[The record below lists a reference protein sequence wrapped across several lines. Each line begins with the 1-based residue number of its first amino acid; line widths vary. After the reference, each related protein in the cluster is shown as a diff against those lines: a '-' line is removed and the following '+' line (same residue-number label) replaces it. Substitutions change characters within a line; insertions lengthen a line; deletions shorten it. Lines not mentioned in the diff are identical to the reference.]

1 MDEWGRDEQELVRRC
16 KEGSEAA
23 YAVLVRLHRPRLYTL
38 AYRLLLDRE
47 SAEDV
52 VQEAFIAAFR
62 QMERFEPRP
71 SLAAWLN
78 TITLRTATRAASRQ
92 RARPKVSIDA
102 PTFRDDDHRAS
113 GLNGDHLGLGALADT
128 SPGTDPYASAEAAD
142 LRRAVSDAIGELPF
156 RYRAAVV
163 LRHVMGLEYA
173 EAARALDLPLNTY
186 KSHLLRGTK
195 LLRAGLAAELEGPGA
210 TSVDVEPPASRRA
223 ARMAG
228 IRGQSATPPGLA
240 SDPMPGPCL
249 SGSPA
254 AEVLPRES
262 GLEDRGRDDTVDRR
276 RNRNDRRGRV
286 RVRRAVRVRLREATM
301 ARLHRPSGFK
311 AGIAIGTA
319 LALVDSCLASR
330 SPHSLG
336 LRGDQRLL

>member
-1 MDEWGRDEQELVRRC
+1 MDEWGQDERELVRRC

-52 VQEAFIAAFR
+52 VQETFIAAFR

-102 PTFRDDDHRAS
+102 PAFRDNGYGPS
-113 GLNGDHLGLGALADT
+113 GLNSDRLGFGALADT
-128 SPGTDPYASAEAAD
+128 SPGTDPLASAEAAD

-163 LRHVMGLEYA
+163 LRHVMGLDYA

-195 LLRAGLAAELEGPGA
+195 LLRVELAAELDALGGIGGRRRDPRRRDERPEWPAHGA
-210 TSVDVEPPASRRA
+210 NWRHGSDQRA
-223 ARMAG
+223 TR
-228 IRGQSATPPGLA
+228 
-240 SDPMPGPCL
+240 
-249 SGSPA
+249 SPA
-254 AEVLPRES
+254 
-262 GLEDRGRDDTVDRR
+262 
-276 RNRNDRRGRV
+276 
-286 RVRRAVRVRLREATM
+286 RA
-301 ARLHRPSGFK
+301 
-311 AGIAIGTA
+311 
-319 LALVDSCLASR
+319 
-330 SPHSLG
+330 
-336 LRGDQRLL
+336 